1 MKKLVWVAGL
11 ILVLAIFY
19 PNGISLSKPEPG
31 PTPTPVNVEISAAV
45 VSALADAT
53 AEDKA
58 HVAGIYDA
66 MAAVLKRDAGKRIKN
81 TERWADYQA
90 NTLQLAVTEPGKYP
104 GLDVAIE
111 ETFKT
116 QVGTDDVVPT
126 DAATQQK
133 LITACEII
141 AASARK

>member
-11 ILVLAIFY
+11 VLVVALLF
-19 PNGISLSKPEPG
+19 PNGITLPKPQ
-31 PTPTPVNVEISAAV
+31 PTPAPVDVDVPVDAAV
-45 VSALADAT
+45 VKALATAT
-53 AEDKA
+53 PEDKA

-66 MAAVLKRDAGKRIKN
+66 MATVLKRDNGQRIKT

-90 NTLQLAVTEPGKYP
+90 NMLQLAVTTPGKYE

-111 ETFKT
+111 GVFKT
-116 QVGTDDVVPT
+116 QLGTDDVIANNPE
-126 DAATQQK
+126 TQQK
-133 LITACEII
+133 LVKACEII